1 MNLDKLN
8 EHFPPEDIKQRE
20 GRGGITLDYVEIHRV
35 IQRLNEAFEGKWS
48 FEVKDKDRTD
58 REIVVLGSLS
68 AEGIT
73 KQQFGTTEIT
83 LSHNKKE
90 PVCIGDDYKAA
101 ASDALK
107 KCAAMF
113 GVALHLYENNK
124 QNTAQGQ
131 NGRGK
136 SLNGRVAE
144 QQVNTIKKL
153 LKQLGLNDEEIEKK
167 VKEQHGVS
175 LEELSS
181 EQRSSIIRQL
191 SAQVNEQKQ
200 GKAAA

>member
-1 MNLDKLN
+1 MNLEKLA

-20 GRGGITLDYVEIHRV
+20 GRGGKTLDYVEVHRV

-58 REIVVLGSLS
+58 KEVIVRGSLS

-73 KQQFGTTEIT
+73 KEQFGSSDIVF
-83 LSHNKKE
+83 SRDKKE

-113 GVALHLYENNK
+113 GVALHLYENKSATQKQSSKPKGASNK
-124 QNTAQGQ
+124 
-131 NGRGK
+131 NGK
-136 SLNGRVAE
+136 IAE
-144 QQVNTIKKL
+144 QQKNAIVKLLGQIGVSEDQIAPLIKERYGVTLDELSYEERANIIKKL
-153 LKQLGLNDEEIEKK
+153 SAEANEKK
-167 VKEQHGVS
+167 
-175 LEELSS
+175 
-181 EQRSSIIRQL
+181 
-191 SAQVNEQKQ
+191 
-200 GKAAA
+200 AA